1 MILQSFRHVD
11 VVSFRNQDVT
21 PTTMVFDAP
30 ATRLG
35 SGSQGKV
42 TTMAFHAFSCLPA
55 GRLVGLPSSF
65 NPRGTRMQEIRRR
78 SFLQLAL
85 AALPLPL
92 LAQTKNTSPLT
103 KPFRVSAG
111 LDREEKKRSIGLSS
125 TTYKVLTQDTGGALF
140 VLEQSNQ
147 KKGGPPRH
155 LHHDVDELFYSLEG
169 EYIVEVGSERFRLK
183 PGDCAL
189 GPREIPH
196 AWAFAGGSPGRLLIS
211 FAPAGKMEAFFNER
225 ENHGI
230 KPGAYTTDAS
240 FMRAFGMELIGPP
253 LVVE

>member
-1 MILQSFRHVD
+1 M
-11 VVSFRNQDVT
+11 
-21 PTTMVFDAP
+21 
-30 ATRLG
+30 
-35 SGSQGKV
+35 KE
-42 TTMAFHAFSCLPA
+42 
-55 GRLVGLPSSF
+55 
-65 NPRGTRMQEIRRR
+65 MQRR

-85 AALPLPL
+85 ATLPLTTFGQTANI
-92 LAQTKNTSPLT
+92 AQVA
-103 KPFRVSAG
+103 KPIRVPAG
-111 LDREEKKRSIGLSS
+111 LDREDKKHAIGLSS

-169 EYIVEVGSERFRLK
+169 EYIVEIGSERFHLK
-183 PGDCAL
+183 PGDCVL

-196 AWAFAGGSPGRLLIS
+196 AWAFAGGTPGRLLIS

-225 ENHGI
+225 ENRGI
-230 KPGAYTTDAS
+230 KPGAYTNDSS
-240 FMRAFGMELIGPP
+240 FMRAFGMELLGPP

>member
-1 MILQSFRHVD
+1 M
-11 VVSFRNQDVT
+11 QDI
-21 PTTMVFDAP
+21 
-30 ATRLG
+30 
-35 SGSQGKV
+35 Q
-42 TTMAFHAFSCLPA
+42 
-55 GRLVGLPSSF
+55 
-65 NPRGTRMQEIRRR
+65 RR

-85 AALPLPL
+85 ASLPATVF
-92 LAQTKNTSPLT
+92 AQSPNVVSMA
-103 KPFRVSAG
+103 KPVRVPAG
-111 LDREEKKRSIGLSS
+111 ADREERKHAIGLSS
-125 TTYKVLTQDTGGALF
+125 TTFKVLTQDTAGALF
-140 VLEQSNQ
+140 VMEQSNQ

-155 LHHDVDELFYSLEG
+155 LHHDVDELFYALEG
-169 EYIVEVGSERFRLK
+169 EYIVEIGSERFHLK
-183 PGDCAL
+183 PGDCVL

-225 ENHGI
+225 ENRGI